1 MLAELSALGVE
12 GSVVGVNATVDW
24 KEVPLVCCLCATVV
38 GVAVVTLSLVLSPE
52 VTGCLLLLEG
62 ALVLGGLA
70 DLLSWVL
77 LVVEVGLPPLILSL
91 EPALDV
97 GVDVGDWAVVLDDTV
112 LDSIEESVVA
122 VVIPLD
128 AVDALL
134 VAVVEESVACLV
146 VDETVVLPAG
156 KDNTGVS

>member
-1 MLAELSALGVE
+1 M
-12 GSVVGVNATVDW
+12 
-24 KEVPLVCCLCATVV
+24 V

-112 LDSIEESVVA
+112 LDSVEESVVA
-122 VVIPLD
+122 VVISLA